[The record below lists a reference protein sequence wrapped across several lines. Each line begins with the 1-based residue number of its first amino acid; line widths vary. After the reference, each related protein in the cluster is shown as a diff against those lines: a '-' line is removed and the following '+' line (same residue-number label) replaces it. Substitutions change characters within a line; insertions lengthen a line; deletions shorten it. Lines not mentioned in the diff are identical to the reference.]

1 MKNLFTSLL
10 SVFCFFIGNEINA
23 QVNKMFSTNNVTI
36 IDKSLIKPDGSSAGN
51 AAVSGVQLHI
61 DYPAKPSGWYW
72 IKTPSMPNAL
82 EMYVDKTE
90 DGGGYD
96 FYIITAGPAVT
107 LITQNNGG
115 TPLGLDLVMP
125 RSKGHWKAMSN
136 AVLAAIAANKNGGG
150 NYASFFQT
158 TYGVYRNTFAGNGN
172 GNYTS
177 KIMRHSSYGGTTN
190 APDWRV
196 KDGGRWWLRDNTHG
210 EPNGDY
216 TDNGFLG
223 LQAGGYGFPNPYSN
237 TDIGFND
244 GGSYS
249 TGLYY
254 LVSTNLKP

>member
-1 MKNLFTSLL
+1 MKIKFYFLFFMLASLA
-10 SVFCFFIGNEINA
+10 SNA
-23 QVNKMFSTNNVTI
+23 QVNKLFNTNNYTP

-51 AAVSGVQLHI
+51 AAVSGEQLHA
-61 DYPAKPSGWYW
+61 DYPAFISGWYW
-72 IKTPSMPNAL
+72 IKSASMPTAQQ
-82 EMYVDKTE
+82 MYVDMTE

-96 FYIITAGPAVT
+96 FYIVTAGPSVS
-107 LITQNNGG
+107 LITETNGG
-115 TPLGLDLVMP
+115 TALGLDLVMP

-158 TYGVYRNTFAGNGN
+158 TYGVYRTSTAGNGN

-177 KIMRHSSYGGTTN
+177 KVMRHSSYGGTTN

-196 KDGGRWWLRDNTHG
+196 KDGGRWWLRDNTHS

-216 TDNGFLG
+216 TINGFLG
-223 LQAGGYGFPNPYSN
+223 LQAGGYTFPNPYVN

-244 GGSYS
+244 GGAYS